1 MNIKTFLTDKKNF
14 PILVIIICALLVFIV
29 FGGGDVA
36 DKKDV
41 VAEDPATLL
50 EERLERVLKKV
61 TGAGKVSVFVAL
73 EDYGATDYAKNSRE
87 VMREEQSES
96 EQTTVMKG
104 SGSGSSPV
112 VTRALSPKV
121 KGVIVVAEGAAN
133 LLVKE
138 NLAAAVE
145 ASLGIMPHRIKIL
158 EGNN

>member
-1 MNIKTFLTDKKNF
+1 MNIKSFLTDKKNF
-14 PILVIIICALLVFIV
+14 PIFIIIICALIVFVV
-29 FGGGDVA
+29 FGGTESADETDVKA
-36 DKKDV
+36 D
-41 VAEDPATLL
+41 DPATLL

-73 EDYGATDYAKNSRE
+73 EDYGATDYAKDSRE

-112 VTRALSPKV
+112 VTRVASPKV
-121 KGVIVVAEGAAN
+121 KGVIVVAQGAAN
-133 LLVKE
+133 QIVKE

-145 ASLGIMPHRIKIL
+145 ASLAIMPHRIKIL